1 MLGGTGR
8 VDPAVP
14 RLRQP
19 GSHGRG
25 VSSDRTHL
33 YHDRHMIGRPP
44 RWLPNL
50 SPAGILRGLDGANLV
65 GADLVEV
72 APVYD
77 HAEITCIA
85 ASHVA
90 FELLGLF
97 ARRR

>member
-1 MLGGTGR
+1 MGR
-8 VDPAVP
+8 CSAGRAASTPLCHVSDN
-14 RLRQP
+14 P
-19 GSHGRG
+19 GAMVVGSAATAHT
-25 VSSDRTHL
+25 ST
-33 YHDRHMIGRPP
+33 MIGRPP